1 MKYFVTTIPTTN
13 IPVSVP
19 GLGAFIIWVLDSTP
33 SNSLPNH
40 LNGVSPNDLAEM
52 IVRRR
57 APQKNPAISA
67 VFGEP
72 DFLPFPFLQ
81 IGLTR
86 GAAVCR
92 LVREFSEQG
101 GADFLT
107 LLNKAEKN
115 FNNNFKFTASQLS
128 EILCIDD
135 EDNKKDNFI
144 QKHQDG
150 TASLTAQD
158 LVDLKRVPVATGFL
172 VGRNYLLTNYHLFPE
187 EVSIDSTGTSTFSL
201 KDKFVREYIAQFG
214 YEQDVL
220 GRKIAPVEYR
230 FDKILCYDKEL
241 DYALVRIEKQPLDT
255 QARHLGQAGDIFSW
269 IKMVENPILIAPPL
283 GQIPE
288 DVLQSQLDSLRQE
301 LKTSNNKVD
310 LVDLQT
316 LKKRSE
322 FGEPVNI
329 IQHPKGRRKE
339 VILSNNRIKEIYRDF
354 ILYEA
359 DADFSS
365 SGSPVFNQQW
375 QLVGLHHAAV
385 AKESEEE
392 ESKKFTIEGHEG
404 VRTCRIIKNIR
415 KQANQL
421 NERTREEAISSG
433 QFNPVVQK
441 QPPTNPEAEEILRF
455 LKDFVDELNDPA
467 EQSPPY
473 AQSSI

>member
-1 MKYFVTTIPTTN
+1 
-13 IPVSVP
+13 
-19 GLGAFIIWVLDSTP
+19 
-33 SNSLPNH
+33 
-40 LNGVSPNDLAEM
+40 
-52 IVRRR
+52 
-57 APQKNPAISA
+57 
-67 VFGEP
+67 
-72 DFLPFPFLQ
+72 
-81 IGLTR
+81 
-86 GAAVCR
+86 
-92 LVREFSEQG
+92 
-101 GADFLT
+101 
-107 LLNKAEKN
+107 
-115 FNNNFKFTASQLS
+115 
-128 EILCIDD
+128 
-135 EDNKKDNFI
+135 
-144 QKHQDG
+144 
-150 TASLTAQD
+150 
-158 LVDLKRVPVATGFL
+158 
-172 VGRNYLLTNYHLFPE
+172 LLTNYHIFSE
-187 EVSIDSTGTSTFSL
+187 EVSLDSAGNSTFSL

-241 DYALVRIEKQPLDT
+241 DYALVRIQKQPLET
-255 QARHLGQAGDIFSW
+255 QAKHLGQAGDIFSW
-269 IKMVENPILIAPPL
+269 IKMVENPILIAPPIVE
-283 GQIPE
+283 IPD
-288 DVLQSQLDSLRQE
+288 DVLQSKLDSLRQE
-301 LKTSNNKVD
+301 LETSNNKVD

-316 LKKRSE
+316 LKKRAE

-433 QFNPVVQK
+433 QFNPVAQK
-441 QPPTNPEAEEILRF
+441 QPPTNPDAEEIFRF